1 MVRQTAE
8 IMHIPLSQYTVK
20 QLHERAAELREM
32 AATARTAADILS
44 LQALSKRFDELA
56 ERREGEQHRSHRTAD
71 ALTSQYS
78 PTAQQP
84 ETERHTIPRHVERPT
99 GPPSSRALAMATD
112 AICHHFVLQE
122 TRQHPSVQSAAVR
135 LAHLLIAYGLSE
147 PLPATVVSTSKKAEM
162 ADGPESAQKHILVV
176 DDVAD
181 VLVTVRAFLVN
192 AGFTVE
198 KATSG
203 DEALRRIA
211 ANPQISILV
220 TDFAMPGLSGV
231 DLITH
236 AKQVRPNIKALVITG
251 YPNADGL
258 AELPPHTSILVKPF
272 RRANLIAE
280 VQSLLGEI
288 PVPSETTR

>member
-1 MVRQTAE
+1 M
-8 IMHIPLSQYTVK
+8 IHIPLSQYTVT

-32 AATARTAADILS
+32 AATARTAADTLS

-56 ERREGEQHRSHRTAD
+56 ERREGEQHRTHSAPDVPPLR
-71 ALTSQYS
+71 YS
-78 PTAQQP
+78 PESQQP
-84 ETERHTIPRHVERPT
+84 ETERHTEPNFVERPM
-99 GPPSSRALAMATD
+99 GPPAPRALAMATD
-112 AICHHFVLQE
+112 AICRHFVLNE
-122 TRQHPSVQSAAVR
+122 TRQHPVVKSAAVR
-135 LAHLLIAYGLSE
+135 LAHLLTAYGLAE
-147 PLPATVVSTSKKAEM
+147 PQPVTVVRTSKTPEM
-162 ADGPESAQKHILVV
+162 ADIPGQGEPHILVV
-176 DDVAD
+176 DDVTD

-192 AGFTVE
+192 AGFTVK

-203 DEALRRIA
+203 DEALRKIT
-211 ANPQISILV
+211 ANPQINILI

-258 AELPPHTSILVKPF
+258 AELPPHTSVLVKPF

-280 VQSLLGEI
+280 VKSLLGETA
-288 PVPSETTR
+288 VASKARH